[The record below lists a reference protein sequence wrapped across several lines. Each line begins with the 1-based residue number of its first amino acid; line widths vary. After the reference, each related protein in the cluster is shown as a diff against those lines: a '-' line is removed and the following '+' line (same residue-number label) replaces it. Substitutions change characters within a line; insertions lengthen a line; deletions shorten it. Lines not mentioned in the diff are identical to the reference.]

1 MLLYLYV
8 QCFIT
13 KLAVFGLMTTRNR
26 RNHGCLIQPRLRPAL
41 FTRGTVRPGPHPV
54 CFRTVSCSDGNL
66 GCWLIPLFW
75 GLAGLRDREQGL
87 QGVQCLA
94 GLLQTLS
101 DAIYR
106 SNTPPPYCAYKA
118 VFFFFLRLVMLLVR
132 TLDRHWFMFLSSY
145 KCSDL
150 QAGNIADCT

>member
-1 MLLYLYV
+1 MVVSSSFVFARHFSPEAPSARARTLYV
-8 QCFIT
+8 SE
-13 KLAVFGLMTTRNR
+13 RS
-26 RNHGCLIQPRLRPAL
+26 
-41 FTRGTVRPGPHPV
+41 PV
-54 CFRTVSCSDGNL
+54 LELNL

-75 GLAGLRDREQGL
+75 GLAGLRDRGTGTKGDPMPFWVFTNAECHHL
-87 QGVQCLA
+87 PADLA
-94 GLLQTLS
+94 
-101 DAIYR
+101 
-106 SNTPPPYCAYKA
+106 PPPYCAYKA